1 MPSTSTTQP
10 TSVNTRLFASLN
22 NKLIKNSK
30 LNETKL
36 LSRPVL
42 AAQSSRTILNNQNK
56 HHTPVINYEP
66 RQLLKKVSTNTP
78 TTITTAS
85 SSSSS
90 TSENDVPIALS
101 IKLHPRNS
109 IKKSREEVK
118 SIVEKLRQNSRHINY
133 SQNDDSILDDNS
145 TLKRRLRST
154 HHNHH
159 HHQNND
165 TTLDNNNRSYS
176 SNDESV
182 NSSIISTMSTMSLRS
197 RRN

>member
-1 MPSTSTTQP
+1 M
-10 TSVNTRLFASLN
+10 
-22 NKLIKNSK
+22 IM
-30 LNETKL
+30 
-36 LSRPVL
+36 
-42 AAQSSRTILNNQNK
+42 NNQNRD
-56 HHTPVINYEP
+56 HTPVINYEP
-66 RQLLKKVSTNTP
+66 RVLLKKVSTNTP
-78 TTITTAS
+78 TTSYSALS
-85 SSSSS
+85 SSSS
-90 TSENDVPIALS
+90 SENDVPIALS

-133 SQNDDSILDDNS
+133 SQNDDSLNEDNS

-154 HHNHH
+154 H

-182 NSSIISTMSTMSLRS
+182 NTSIVSTMSTMSLRS